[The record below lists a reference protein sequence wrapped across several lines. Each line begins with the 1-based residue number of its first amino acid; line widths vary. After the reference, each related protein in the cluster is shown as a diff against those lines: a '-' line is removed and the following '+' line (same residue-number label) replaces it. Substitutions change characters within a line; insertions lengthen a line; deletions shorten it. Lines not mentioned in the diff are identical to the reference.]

1 MDNRNNEKNWY
12 SIVTNE
18 CLSYPI
24 PTDAKICLDVGC
36 NVGGFVTAWKDH
48 IEKFYC
54 VDAGSSNVS
63 EIKHNTKDFENEITI
78 IHKAVHSNSNEKLS
92 LRPYLGDNQKPVN
105 SGSYGTT
112 EFVYDNNNHGWR
124 TDTSADFEVVDT
136 ISLEDLLTDAKKQ
149 MNVSEIDLMKVDI
162 EGAEY
167 DFLMNKDLSSVKY
180 IVMEFHN
187 FLSKMESEI
196 DGKNRS
202 EVLHDYISKTHIMQI
217 NNGNGID
224 DHFVRLYERREK

>member
-1 MDNRNNEKNWY
+1 MDNKNNEKNWY

-18 CLSYPI
+18 CLGYPI
-24 PTDAKICLDVGC
+24 PVDVKICLDVGC
-36 NVGGFVTAWKDH
+36 NVGGFVNAWKDH

-63 EIKHNTKDFENEITI
+63 EIKHNTKDFENKITI

-92 LRPYLGDNQKPVN
+92 LRPYLVDNQKPIN

-202 EVLHDYISKTHIMQI
+202 EALHDHISKTHIMKI
-217 NNGNGID
+217 SYGDGIHT
-224 DHFVRLYERREK
+224 HFNRLYERREK

>member
-1 MDNRNNEKNWY
+1 M
-12 SIVTNE
+12 
-18 CLSYPI
+18 
-24 PTDAKICLDVGC
+24 
-36 NVGGFVTAWKDH
+36 
-48 IEKFYC
+48 
-54 VDAGSSNVS
+54 S
-63 EIKHNTKDFENEITI
+63 EIKHNTKDFENKITI

-92 LRPYLGDNQKPVN
+92 LRPYLVDNQKPIN

-202 EVLHDYISKTHIMQI
+202 EALHDHISKTHIMKI
-217 NNGNGID
+217 SYGDGIHT
-224 DHFVRLYERREK
+224 HFNRLYERREK